1 MGIEKMTAG
10 DKVENT
16 SEAKVKESG
25 RDGYEGWSVK
35 ERGVKW
41 KGRGQR
47 PRLTCDFSS
56 GGRMFF

>member
-1 MGIEKMTAG
+1 MKKMTAG

-16 SEAKVKESG
+16 YKAKVKESG
-25 RDGYEGWSVK
+25 GDGYDAWSLE

-47 PRLTCDFSS
+47 PRLMCDFSC
-56 GGRMFF
+56 GVRMAF